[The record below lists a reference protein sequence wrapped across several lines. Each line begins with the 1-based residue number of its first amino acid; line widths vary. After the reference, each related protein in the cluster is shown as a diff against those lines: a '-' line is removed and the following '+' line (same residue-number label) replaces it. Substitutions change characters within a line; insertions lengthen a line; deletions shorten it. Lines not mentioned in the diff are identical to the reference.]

1 MSDCVDN
8 PKDLDDEEEGE
19 EGDLRAAVYKA
30 DMFLILPASLL
41 SYSANQSSV
50 VTEFPGWEGP
60 LGAVSG
66 PLGARRGLVGGGRAQ
81 FLTSRVFPEEVMEQ
95 TVFNCAQDTPD

>member
-50 VTEFPGWEGP
+50 VTEFPG
-60 LGAVSG
+60 
-66 PLGARRGLVGGGRAQ
+66 
-81 FLTSRVFPEEVMEQ
+81 
-95 TVFNCAQDTPD
+95 